1 MIKVNIEQIPESTTN
16 PMARSLGEIIKIY
29 FENPDNMR
37 EFEEWKKSRG
47 KQEAR

>member
-16 PMARSLGEIIKIY
+16 PMARSLGEIIKAY
-29 FENPDNMR
+29 FDVPENMK

-47 KQEAR
+47 KQEAG